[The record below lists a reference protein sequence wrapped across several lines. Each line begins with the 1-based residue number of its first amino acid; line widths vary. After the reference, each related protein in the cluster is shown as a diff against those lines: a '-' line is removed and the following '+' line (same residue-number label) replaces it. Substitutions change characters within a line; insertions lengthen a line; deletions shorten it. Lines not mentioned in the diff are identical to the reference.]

1 MVIRLDVVN
10 YIYELNPA
18 SENIIEQIVSI
29 REYRAINRYSQ
40 KNRSA
45 QISGTH
51 HSSPA
56 LPKASQSKKGSG
68 HYSTPQEA
76 VNPSVSKSSSEFF
89 DRFYIHDHM
98 KIKSCQAK
106 YKTRHSNQLPTSYN
120 RSDSGISNLEK
131 ADIYELNT
139 HQVISLKGIRVN
151 HSA

>member
-1 MVIRLDVVN
+1 MDVN

-18 SENIIEQIVSI
+18 SDNIVEQIVSI
-29 REYRAINRYSQ
+29 REYRSINRYAQ
-40 KNRSA
+40 KNRPA
-45 QISGTH
+45 QIAGTNQN
-51 HSSPA
+51 SPS
-56 LPKASQSKKGSG
+56 LPKANSNSRKDSG
-68 HYSTPQEA
+68 HYSTSKEA

-98 KIKSCQAK
+98 KIKNCQAK
-106 YKTRHSNQLPTSYN
+106 YKTGQSNQLPTSFS